1 MAFCVLLS
9 QNKKLKIDA
18 FGYGFETFQDV
29 QQKKAPEM
37 VREELL
43 HSLTESEGEGK
54 PELLSNRI
62 WRWGQTGAGWG
73 GLNHERSQRSHRI
86 YKAVLRSKNAE

>member
-1 MAFCVLLS
+1 MFCYHKTNNVKS
-9 QNKKLKIDA
+9 DA
-18 FGYGFETFQDV
+18 FGYRFETFQDV

-54 PELLSNRI
+54 PELDEAV
-62 WRWGQTGAGWG
+62 QTMKDPKEAIVFIK
-73 GLNHERSQRSHRI
+73 RF
-86 YKAVLRSKNAE
+86 

>member
-9 QNKKLKIDA
+9 RNKKLKNDA
-18 FGYGFETFQDV
+18 FGYRLGTYQDV

-43 HSLTESEGEGK
+43 HSLTETEGEGK
-54 PELLSNRI
+54 PELDEAV
-62 WRWGQTGAGWG
+62 QTMKDPKEA
-73 GLNHERSQRSHRI
+73 I
-86 YKAVLRSKNAE
+86 VLVKRF

>member
-43 HSLTESEGEGK
+43 HSLTETEGEGK
-54 PELLSNRI
+54 PELDEAV
-62 WRWGQTGAGWG
+62 QTMKDPKEA
-73 GLNHERSQRSHRI
+73 I
-86 YKAVLRSKNAE
+86 VLVKRF

>member
-43 HSLTESEGEGK
+43 HSLT
-54 PELLSNRI
+54 L
-62 WRWGQTGAGWG
+62 
-73 GLNHERSQRSHRI
+73 
-86 YKAVLRSKNAE
+86 

>member
-18 FGYGFETFQDV
+18 FGSGFETFQDV

-54 PELLSNRI
+54 PELDEAV
-62 WRWGQTGAGWG
+62 QTMKDPKEAIVFIK
-73 GLNHERSQRSHRI
+73 RF
-86 YKAVLRSKNAE
+86 